1 MTLQDSTI
9 TSNIHTINNTIA
21 DHYTIKSNITFRKK
35 YTDDKKLIKFRSLS
49 QINYNKFKFDFTNT
63 YRFQNITNFND
74 SLTSLINVHAPIK
87 SKTITNR
94 TNIPWY
100 NKSLNVLKNNLRKA
114 ERLYKFSNSID
125 NLNRFISLRSTYRHE
140 LITYKNLYYNNKL
153 LTFTNNPRKTFKIA
167 YKLLYKNTKTN
178 INDIP
183 FTPDDFSNYFTSKI
197 IDIRSKVEI
206 NMTKLS
212 NNNPYTYDQPL
223 TDCTQLS
230 KFKYPNDDDI
240 STLIKQTNSSS
251 ILDPVP
257 TTVLKTINHFITPI
271 IRQLLTDCIKTNTIP
286 PYFKQASITP
296 RIKKSNMDINVLSNY
311 RPISQLP
318 TLAKIFERIISKQLI
333 NHLNSNSLFDK
344 YQSGYRK
351 FYSTETALLYVT
363 DNLLHNIDNNTPTQ
377 VILLDLSSAFDTIDH
392 NILLNRLKLLN
403 INNDALNLLK
413 DYITNRTYNIKLKS
427 ISPNKPLLFGV
438 PQGTVL
444 GPLLY
449 SLYITPISR
458 IFLNYPEIIYH
469 LYADDIIIM
478 SPIHNSRLNNC
489 IIDLRNWMTTNYL
502 FLNSN
507 KTTLLNISN
516 KLSHFP
522 TIYLDDTIIYPQYS
536 TKYLGGTLTSDL
548 TMTTHINSVA
558 KSTTT
563 HLIQLCKIRKSLP
576 SKTVYLLANALIFSR
591 LDYCSTLLTN
601 STKLQ
606 LLQLDRIIK
615 STTRLIFNKRKF
627 DRCSISSLMSSLN
640 ILTIDLRIKT
650 RLTKLIHTVLYK
662 NTPTYLTDLLH
673 LKKCI
678 RPLRNSNSK
687 LLTLP
692 TINRKQHG
700 GRAFRYMAASTWNN
714 LPDEIRKSTIYR
726 RSDILKNYIT

>member
-1 MTLQDSTI
+1 MTITIFVIYRQPNSNLTEFLSDYYSYFTNCPIEDNTIILDDFNIKMNLTTHDTIEFNKILNSLNQKQHIKFPTHILGNRLDLILTLQDSTI
-9 TSNIHTINNTIA
+9 TSNIHTITNNIA
-21 DHYTIKSNITFRKK
+21 DHFTIKSNITFRKK
-35 YTDDKKLIKFRSLS
+35 YTDDKKLIKFRLLS

-74 SLTSLINVHAPIK
+74 SLTSLINVHVPIK

-100 NKSLNVLKNNLRKA
+100 NKSLNILKNNLRKS
-114 ERLYKFSNSID
+114 ERLYKYSNSTD

-140 LITYKNLYYNNKL
+140 LITYKNLYCNNKL

-183 FTPDDFSNYFTSKI
+183 FTPEDFSNYFTSKI

-212 NNNPYTYDQPL
+212 NNNPYTYEQPL

-230 KFKYPNDDDI
+230 KFRCPTDDDI

-257 TTVLKTINHFITPI
+257 TTVLKTINNFITPI
-271 IRQLLTDCIKTNTIP
+271 IPKLLTDCIKTNTIP
-286 PYFKQASITP
+286 LYFKQASITP
-296 RIKKSNMDINVLSNY
+296 RIKKSNMDINVLSNF

-318 TLAKIFERIISKQLI
+318 TLAKIFERIIIKQLI

-351 FYSTETALLYVT
+351 LYSTETALLYVN

-413 DYITNRTYNIKLKS
+413 DIVLYIYIYIYIYIHIVNVYITNRTYNIKLKS

-469 LYADDIIIM
+469 LYADDIII
-478 SPIHNSRLNNC
+478 SPINNSRLNNC
-489 IIDLRNWMTTNYL
+489 IIDLRNWMTTNNL
-502 FLNSN
+502 LLNSN
-507 KTTLLNISN
+507 KITLLNISN

-522 TIYLDDTIIYPQYS
+522 TIYLDDTIISPQYS
-536 TKYLGGTLTSDL
+536 TKYLGVTLTNDL
-548 TMTTHINSVA
+548 TMTTHINSV
-558 KSTTT
+558 
-563 HLIQLCKIRKSLP
+563 
-576 SKTVYLLANALIFSR
+576 SK
-591 LDYCSTLLTN
+591 
-601 STKLQ
+601 
-606 LLQLDRIIK
+606 
-615 STTRLIFNKRKF
+615 
-627 DRCSISSLMSSLN
+627 
-640 ILTIDLRIKT
+640 
-650 RLTKLIHTVLYK
+650 
-662 NTPTYLTDLLH
+662 
-673 LKKCI
+673 
-678 RPLRNSNSK
+678 
-687 LLTLP
+687 
-692 TINRKQHG
+692 
-700 GRAFRYMAASTWNN
+700 
-714 LPDEIRKSTIYR
+714 
-726 RSDILKNYIT
+726 